1 MKKNCVITNMVKT
14 NLDIVNRHIDILKI
28 LQMKQPIGITELA
41 EKTKYPRHKVA
52 YSLTVLEK
60 EGLIEPSAR
69 GAITTENIDDIIKR
83 LKDNIND
90 VNIAY
95 NELLKKL
102 E

>member
-1 MKKNCVITNMVKT
+1 MLKT
-14 NLDIVNRHIDILKI
+14 NLDIVNRHIDVLKI
-28 LQMKQPIGITELA
+28 LQMKQPIGVTKLA

-52 YSLTVLEK
+52 YSLTALEE
-60 EGLIEPSAR
+60 EGLIEPSIG
-69 GAITTENIDDIIKR
+69 GAITTENIDDGIKR
-83 LKDNIND
+83 LKDNITD